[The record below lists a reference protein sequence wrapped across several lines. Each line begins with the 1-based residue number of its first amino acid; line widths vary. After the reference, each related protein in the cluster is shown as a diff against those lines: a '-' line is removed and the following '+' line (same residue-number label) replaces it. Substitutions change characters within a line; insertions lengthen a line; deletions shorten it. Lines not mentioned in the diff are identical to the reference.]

1 MEPNKGTKPSGGEQ
15 KADDTPAAR
24 YDRKLFRALK
34 KELATNP
41 EMDMASAL
49 PKYYSDKLRSFQ
61 KQGMSSSYLPA
72 DDFD

>member
-1 MEPNKGTKPSGGEQ
+1 MDLNKSTKPSGGEQ
-15 KADDTPAAR
+15 NADDTPPAR
-24 YDRKLFRALK
+24 YNRKIFRALK

-41 EMDMASAL
+41 EMDIASAL

-72 DDFD
+72 GDFD